1 MYVDNKTV
9 QLARNADLYAFL
21 LGRHGDLFTRCGH
34 SIYMKQNNSLY
45 IKSGFYGYRD
55 FSTGETG
62 NGIDFLTR
70 HLGYSFQEAV
80 LALSG
85 SQPVP
90 SPVPVSLCE
99 DTARKTQ
106 KPFPLPI
113 PAPLPHKRMFA
124 YLMSRGIPGS
134 AIRYLASMGLI
145 YQEEG
150 TGNIVFINKEKDYCE
165 LRGTYTYAEKQF
177 HGCRKIRSD
186 RFWYFIPEAVKPLR
200 VFITES
206 AIDAI
211 SLWILQKDSM
221 NIAGSVYASIG
232 GAANYSTIE
241 RISRNID
248 AIIATDNDSAG
259 DMCRTRF
266 HKLRSITPVR
276 KDWNEDLQNLNR

>member
-1 MYVDNKTV
+1 MYIDSQTV
-9 QLARNADLYAFL
+9 RLARNADLYAFL
-21 LGRHGDLFTRCGH
+21 LRRHGDLFRQCGH
-34 SIYMKQNNSLY
+34 SIYMKKNKSLY
-45 IKSGFYGYRD
+45 IRSGFYGYRD

-85 SQPVP
+85 SK
-90 SPVPVSLCE
+90 PVSGPKPAQPYG
-99 DTARKTQ
+99 DQTAQTRRK
-106 KPFPLPI
+106 FPLPV

-134 AIRYLASMGLI
+134 VIRHLTSMGLI

-177 HGCRKIRSD
+177 HGCRKTRSD
-186 RFWYFIPEAVKPLR
+186 RFWYFIPETAKPLR
-200 VFITES
+200 AFITES

-211 SLWILQKDSM
+211 SLWLLQKDSM
-221 NIAGSVYASIG
+221 DTAGSVYASIG

-248 AIIATDNDSAG
+248 SIIATDNDSAG

-266 HKLRSITPVR
+266 HKLESITPIR
-276 KDWNEDLQNLNR
+276 KDWNEDLLNLNH